1 MLSIWCGA
9 LPDKPG
15 FKSRFPPSQLN
26 VRTLFVYNILQGAYL
41 GYIQVF
47 WQPFLLTLG
56 LSIAAIG
63 TLETLTGRFG
73 LLASL
78 TQVFGGRLSDR
89 TGRRKIVLLGSVLL
103 ISCWSTAALAFVLE
117 TKYLIYVAYPLWSL
131 SAMAT
136 PVLDAVLADSV
147 SPHDRSRIYSL
158 IMLANVVP
166 GALTGYATGILV
178 SRLHPQFFLG
188 LAALL
193 ESAGFI
199 VIQSKLRNIRLPPE
213 ELAAEAEITS
223 FKRLLRDFREYHR
236 LFSVFAAD
244 SLSWSIATTLLPAIL
259 RASKGYTPA
268 DFGLIAVTLTVGNVL
283 GIIPGGFLTNR
294 IGARNLLIISEALGL
309 ATWSGWL
316 IRPQAIYA
324 PLYALMWGLAI
335 TTWVPVQFQVLTDT
349 FPAER
354 RGALLGAVATF
365 RGLIAILGPLISTL
379 LYLKLGYSAP
389 FIAADLGLALAIILI
404 ILVVPKRRMATEGDA
419 NNPQ

>member
-1 MLSIWCGA
+1 MSIWCGA

-26 VRTLFVYNILQGAYL
+26 VRTLLAYNALQGAYL

-63 TLETLTGRFG
+63 TLETLSGRYG

-89 TGRRKIVLLGSVLL
+89 TGRRKIVLLGSILL
-103 ISCWSTAALAFVLE
+103 ISCWSTATLAFVLK
-117 TKYLIYVAYPLWSL
+117 TTYPIYLAYPLWSL

-158 IMLANVVP
+158 FMLANVIP

-178 SRLHPQFFLG
+178 GRLHPQFFLG

-193 ESAGFI
+193 ESAGF
-199 VIQSKLRNIRLPPE
+199 VLIQSKLRNVRLPPV

-223 FKRLLRDFREYHR
+223 FKRLMGDFREYYR
-236 LFSVFAAD
+236 LFGVFAAD

-259 RASKGYTPA
+259 RASKGYTSA

-283 GIIPGGFLTNR
+283 GILPGGFLTNR

-324 PLYALMWGLAI
+324 PIYALMWGLAI

-365 RGLIAILGPLISTL
+365 RGLIAIAGPLIATL

-389 FIAADLGLALAIILI
+389 FIAANLGLALTIILI
-404 ILVVPKRRMATEGDA
+404 LLVIPKRRTVADGGP
-419 NNPQ
+419 NNI